1 MKNLIIVG
9 AGGFGRSLYCITKG
23 CDGYGVDFNVKGF
36 IDDDIDQLNCYD
48 GYPPILETVDNYIIK
63 ENDVFVCSIG
73 DTQTKKKI
81 CEKLKNKGAKFYSLI
96 HKTAIVRSNA
106 KIGDGCVVCEYAA
119 IGADCHI
126 GENTL
131 VQPYAAIAHDCRV
144 GNYVRVDTRATMVGG
159 VIVEDCV
166 TIHTAAVI
174 SHNVVVGNC
183 AKVAACSFVIKKV
196 KPNTTVMGNPARQLD
211 F

>member
-1 MKNLIIVG
+1 MKDLIIVG

-23 CDGYGVDFNVKGF
+23 CTGYGVEFVVKGF
-36 IDDDIDQLNCYD
+36 IDDDIHQLDSFN
-48 GYPPILETVDNYIIK
+48 GYPPILETIDNYTIK

-73 DTQTKKKI
+73 DTLTKKKI
-81 CEKLKNKGAKFYSLI
+81 CEKLKNRGAKFYTLI

-106 KIGDGCVVCEYAA
+106 TIGDGCVVCEYAA
-119 IGADCHI
+119 IGADCQI

-131 VQPYAAIAHDCRV
+131 VQPYAAIAHDCKV
-144 GNYVRVDTRATMVGG
+144 GNYVRIDTRATMVGG

-174 SHNVVVGNC
+174 SHNVVVGEC

-196 KPNTTVMGNPARQLD
+196 KPNTTVMGNPAKPLV